1 MRTDTA
7 QRIGQVG
14 GVVLFALLGLGLAE
28 LLGVIRVF
36 TLVDFLV
43 LFVGLGLVLAIVRWW
58 AA

>member
-1 MRTDTA
+1 MGTNRA

-14 GVVLFALLGLGLAE
+14 GVVLFVLLGLGLAE

-36 TLVDFLV
+36 RLVDFLV